1 MARQY
6 KVKFRTPIR
15 CRFYPLVA
23 SEDGRNTT
31 TTTKTKMQ
39 PGYKFNSLTRMF
51 SGFTSLWMMLSEC
64 RCSRAEPMSSVNL
77 SVNSF
82 PCPRPWFLSSSI
94 LRFPPAM
101 NSITIASWFWMEMH
115 SITSTILGCF
125 ASLTRQNNQEKKYAL
140 ALIFVFACF
149 KILVWRFSWCRKK
162 TK

>member
-1 MARQY
+1 
-6 KVKFRTPIR
+6 
-15 CRFYPLVA
+15 
-23 SEDGRNTT
+23 
-31 TTTKTKMQ
+31 MQ
-39 PGYKFNSLTRMF
+39 PGYKLNTLTKMF

-94 LRFPPAM
+94 FRFPPAM

-125 ASLTRQNNQEKKYAL
+125 ASLTRQNNRHMQKNTHSLYFSCLLVLRCLCDVSRGAKRPNKHASRL
-140 ALIFVFACF
+140 KVIFAVLKSAVT
-149 KILVWRFSWCRKK
+149 KIPFDPFDSSVKA
-162 TK
+162 